1 MEIKRFDSLHPHA
14 MTVRNTVFVEE
25 QGFVDEFDDTD
36 KIAIHLVMYDGDT
49 PVGVCRVFRDKE
61 ENAWL
66 LGRFAIL
73 REYRGKSNGSAL
85 LAMAEAVVRREGGRN
100 WCPIRQW
107 SRSSCRMHR
116 AFSSD
121 IRSLRQRPFPSYR
134 DEEAGARRQM
144 PRP

>member
-73 REYRGKSNGSAL
+73 REYRGKNNGSAL
-85 LAMAEAVVRREGGRN
+85 LAMAEAVVRREGGRKITLHAQCRASPFYEKN
-100 WCPIRQW
+100 GYTPFGEIEYEQDCPHIAMRKE
-107 SRSSCRMHR
+107 
-116 AFSSD
+116 
-121 IRSLRQRPFPSYR
+121 L
-134 DEEAGARRQM
+134 
-144 PRP
+144 